1 MFSRRRTVLEHSSV
15 ILAVECCKLGVGQ
28 SVITALF
35 IVAIATSAKLP
46 PGQYMVLEHSSV
58 ISAVEHC
65 KLGVGQSVITALF
78 IVAIATSAKLPPG
91 QYVPADDKLS
101 IYLE

>member
-1 MFSRRRTVLEHSSV
+1 LFSRRRTVLEHSSV

-46 PGQYMVLEHSSV
+46 PGQYM
-58 ISAVEHC
+58 
-65 KLGVGQSVITALF
+65 
-78 IVAIATSAKLPPG
+78 
-91 QYVPADDKLS
+91 PADDKLS
-101 IYLE
+101 IYLSKRPRHNFTLLSSFILFTLNIIIISF